1 MREIAVDSDR
11 DRVTDKRQNKTEP
24 GMERRRGRHTGDG
37 AGHGDGGA
45 VLRAGSKISGG
56 FFICRNLGG
65 GQGEVEGNLQ
75 GRGASS
81 FPWDPDTHLANH
93 SI

>member
-1 MREIAVDSDR
+1 M
-11 DRVTDKRQNKTEP
+11 TDKRQNKTEP

-56 FFICRNLGG
+56 FFICRNLEDGG
-65 GQGEVEGNLQ
+65 A
-75 GRGASS
+75 GRS
-81 FPWDPDTHLANH
+81 
-93 SI
+93 